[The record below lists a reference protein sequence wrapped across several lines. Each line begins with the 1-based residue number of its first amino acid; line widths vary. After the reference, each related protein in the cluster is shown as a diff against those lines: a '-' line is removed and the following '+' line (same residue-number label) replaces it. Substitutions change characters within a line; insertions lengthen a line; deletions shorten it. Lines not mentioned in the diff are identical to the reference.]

1 MRELIAVTGAG
12 GFIGRE
18 LCRTLVQ
25 EGFAV
30 RALQRR
36 KEFSPSDAI
45 EYVPMGDIGPGTD
58 WSGALQGVSAVVHLA
73 GRAHRLDENH
83 QDATDAYERINVEAT
98 RRVADAAVK
107 TGVKRLVFL
116 STVKVHGERTDS
128 KPFAE
133 EDSLSPFGAYAV
145 SKRKAEL
152 ALEEIRRGKDLDVV
166 IIRPPL
172 VYGPGVRANFLR
184 LIRVVDR
191 GLPLPFGYIKNR
203 RSMVGLGNLIAM
215 IVLCIRNPR
224 AAGETFLVSDS
235 EDLSTSQ
242 LVRKIATALDRRC
255 ILLPVPQSLLQ
266 IAALV
271 LGKREVVGRLT
282 DSLQVDTTKAKTL
295 LGWTP
300 PFSIDDELFR
310 TCEWYRR
317 VYRPS

>member
-18 LCRTLVQ
+18 LCGTLVR

-30 RALQRR
+30 RALQRE

-58 WSGALQGVSAVVHLA
+58 WSEALQGVSAVVHLA
-73 GRAHRLDENH
+73 GRAHRMDENR
-83 QDATDAYERINVEAT
+83 QYAEDVYDRINVEAT
-98 RRVADAAVK
+98 RRVADAAVRA
-107 TGVKRLVFL
+107 GKRLVFL
-116 STVKVHGERTDS
+116 STVKVHGERTDR

-133 EDSLSPFGAYAV
+133 GDSLSPFGTYAV
-145 SKRKAEL
+145 SKKKAEL

-166 IIRPPL
+166 VIRPPL

-191 GLPLPFGYIKNR
+191 AVPLPFGHIKNR

-224 AAGETFLVSDS
+224 AAGETFLVSDG

-242 LVRKIATALDRRC
+242 LVRKIATALDRPCR
-255 ILLPVPQSLLQ
+255 LLPVPQFLLR

-271 LGKREVVGRLT
+271 LGKREAAGRLT

-295 LGWTP
+295 LGWKP
-300 PFSIDDELFR
+300 PFSVDEELLR